1 MVSEM
6 VQRAENIAVQEVP
19 EVVLICQ
26 HHWVIQAADGPTSS
40 GVCRVCGEAKD
51 FNNYVETA
59 TWGDTRLINRQD
71 PVPASAIMAVKMDS
85 WEDE

>member
-6 VQRAENIAVQEVP
+6 VQQAGNIAVQEVP

-40 GVCRVCGEAKD
+40 GVCRVCGEAKE